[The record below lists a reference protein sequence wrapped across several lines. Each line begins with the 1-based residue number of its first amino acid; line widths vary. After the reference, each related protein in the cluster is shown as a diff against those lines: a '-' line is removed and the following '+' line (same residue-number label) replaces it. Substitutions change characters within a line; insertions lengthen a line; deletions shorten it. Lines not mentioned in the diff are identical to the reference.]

1 MRPSARLLDN
11 DAYASRRQTEPACP
25 LDEAQG
31 TSMMTRWALRDHP
44 DACML
49 YLSSPEHRP
58 GSLLPQAYDGNVC
71 VPFATPA
78 NLGWGAF
85 RGWPVVGARE
95 F

>member
-49 YLSSPEHRP
+49 ILVEPRTP
-58 GSLLPQAYDGNVC
+58 TW
-71 VPFATPA
+71 FATSASLRWERVRSLCHP
-78 NLGWGAF
+78 
-85 RGWPVVGARE
+85 R
-95 F
+95 